1 MAGSRL
7 LSLLVVHPEAEARRA
22 LIDTVRRALPAT
34 PIHAAEAGSATQAL
48 QVASWLDPKVVLLDL
63 SAERML
69 AFDAARALRRP
80 GRLVLGLFNP
90 MLAADRGAE
99 LFRAGTR
106 AGFTDFVAL
115 PASESEIAAA
125 LAALDSAAAEPRR
138 DGRVVAFVG
147 AQGGVGTTTL
157 ATGAALL
164 LAGSKAGGSVV
175 LCDAAVQFGNAAAHL
190 GLAPDRDLIDLI
202 RDLDGAATL
211 SPYLLNQPETGL
223 NVLASPRDPV
233 EAERVTPEELSR
245 ALIALRRRFDTVVVD
260 LPPAIDLLTIAA
272 LDLADRI
279 SVVTTASTPAVVS
292 TERLLRLLDDLGLS
306 DRVRLVIN
314 QYGASDGLLSD
325 TLISQRLARP
335 IDRTVPFERAVLAAT
350 SRGTPL
356 VLGQR
361 RGAFVE
367 AMGELAG
374 EAIETPRAAAAA
386 ANRR

>member
-1 MAGSRL
+1 MASSRL
-7 LSLLVVHPEAEARRA
+7 LSLLVVHPEAETRRA
-22 LIDTVRRALPAT
+22 LVDTLRKALPNS
-34 PIHAAEAGSATQAL
+34 PLHAAEASSAAQAL
-48 QVASWLDPKVVLLDL
+48 QIASWLDPKVVLLDL

-99 LFRAGTR
+99 LFRAGAR

-115 PASESEIAAA
+115 PASESELGAA
-125 LAALDSAAAEPRR
+125 LAPIDTVGAEARR

-157 ATGAALL
+157 ATGTALL
-164 LAGSKAGGSVV
+164 LAGSKAAGSVV

-202 RDLDGAATL
+202 RDLDAASTL
-211 SPYLLNQPETGL
+211 APYLLHHAETGL
-223 NVLASPRDPV
+223 HLLAAPRDPV

-245 ALIALRRRFDTVVVD
+245 TLIALRRRFDTVVVD
-260 LPPAIDLLTIAA
+260 LPASIDLLTIAA
-272 LDLADRI
+272 LDFADRI

-314 QYGASDGLLSD
+314 QYGAADGMLSD
-325 TLISQRLARP
+325 SLISQRLARP
-335 IDRTVPFERAVLAAT
+335 IDRTVPFERSVLTAT
-350 SRGTPL
+350 SRGAPL

-367 AMGELAG
+367 ALGELAG
-374 EAIETPRAAAAA
+374 EAVEAPQAPSAAL
-386 ANRR
+386 RR